1 MRLFGTVAAFSIDFA
16 LFPDIIA
23 SMFLAV
29 IMGYVVS
36 AVFLFCGIAN
46 TVIYLQGLNPSMTA
60 PDFVNGLALA
70 MWPLAIAAVIYIL
83 TQMAILIER
92 QCIITENPPLA
103 QSPALPKGKSTR
115 PAAPSTPA
123 PLPKAPFFPASH
135 PAASSNQQAKSIPTS
150 LKEAAAAAAIAAADT
165 SAAAW
170 ENKGN
175 HTASPQGSDEK
186 RQEDL
191 QFFRID

>member
-1 MRLFGTVAAFSIDFA
+1 
-16 LFPDIIA
+16 
-23 SMFLAV
+23 MFLAV

-123 PLPKAPFFPASH
+123 PLP
-135 PAASSNQQAKSIPTS
+135 QAKSIPTS
-150 LKEAAAAAAIAAADT
+150 LKEATAAAAIAAADA

-175 HTASPQGSDEK
+175 HTASSQGSDEK